1 MAHSLG
7 AKAVVIGIGAL
18 GVVAALA
25 VLWIFSLF
33 AGLVLG
39 WPPMWP

>member
-1 MAHSLG
+1 MANSAG

-33 AGLVLG
+33 AALVFG
-39 WPPMWP
+39 WPPLGP